1 MVSVFFGYAGF
12 ASSPVVP
19 EHPEHPEHQF
29 FRLRKADSDR
39 RADGKQSEDNG
50 PWASNFR
57 MTLLALARSVTNR
70 RADGGPP
77 DSSLIK
83 ITYCQQSLQ
92 NDGRRL
98 RGIQFLPCIQ
108 WTRHEHSCPSVSIRG
123 SLTQPF
129 FHFANKM
136 REGNFGLVDFRM
148 PFLLPFE
155 GEIAIISICNHLL

>member
-1 MVSVFFGYAGF
+1 MNIRLYYYRSFSVFGQRFCNVLFCHAKRF
-12 ASSPVVP
+12 HNRQANRLLTSS
-19 EHPEHPEHQF
+19 
-29 FRLRKADSDR
+29 
-39 RADGKQSEDNG
+39 
-50 PWASNFR
+50 FR
-57 MTLLALARSVTNR
+57 MTLFALARSVTNR

-77 DSSLIK
+77 NSSLIK
-83 ITYCQQSLQ
+83 ITYCQQTPQ

-123 SLTQPF
+123 FLTQPF

-136 REGNFGLVDFRM
+136 REGDFRLVDFRM

-155 GEIAIISICNHLL
+155 GEIAFVSICNHLL